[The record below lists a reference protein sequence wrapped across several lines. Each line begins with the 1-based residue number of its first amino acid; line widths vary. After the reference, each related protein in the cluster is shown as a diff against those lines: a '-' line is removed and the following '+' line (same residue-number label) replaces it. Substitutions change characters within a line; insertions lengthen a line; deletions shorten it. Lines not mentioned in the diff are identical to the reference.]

1 MVWQVQALSQHC
13 GSQAV
18 LAVPTDEIHLP
29 NAEAQAS
36 QERGRY
42 GSGDIST
49 PLWASPKPDQKQKE
63 RTPGTLRTHTLNGK
77 EMLESFL
84 FVNVAIESL

>member
-1 MVWQVQALSQHC
+1 VVRHLQALSQHR

-36 QERGRY
+36 QERWRN

-49 PLWASPKPDQKQKE
+49 LLRTSAKPDQKQE
-63 RTPGTLRTHTLNGK
+63 QRVPRTLRTHTLNGK
-77 EMLESFL
+77 EMLESLL